1 MKVLYHCEF
10 CSPSKRLVENKV
22 IEVKDLITI
31 FDHIKEDNPAFL
43 SYFVEEGKQYMRAQ
57 YSANGGEW
65 QESWTEIK

>member
-1 MKVLYHCEF
+1 
-10 CSPSKRLVENKV
+10 VENKE
-22 IEVKDLITI
+22 IEIKDLITT

>member
-1 MKVLYHCEF
+1 MRVLYHCEF
-10 CSPSKRLVENKV
+10 RSPSKRLVENKE
-22 IEVKDLITI
+22 IEIKDLITT

-43 SYFVEEGKQYMRAQ
+43 PQRNKKGKQYMRAQ